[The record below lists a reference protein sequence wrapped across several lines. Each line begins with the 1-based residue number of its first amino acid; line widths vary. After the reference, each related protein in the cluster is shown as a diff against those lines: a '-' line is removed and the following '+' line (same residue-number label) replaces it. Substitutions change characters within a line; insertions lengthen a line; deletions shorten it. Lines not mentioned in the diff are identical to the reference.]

1 MVGRE
6 KKLLEHERHEQKL
19 AKARKAAKRRRR
31 VVTGKKTLPGV
42 RYA

>member
-1 MVGRE
+1 MSGRT
-6 KKLLEHERHEQKL
+6 KKLLKHERHEQKL
-19 AKARKAAKRRRR
+19 AKLRKAAKRRR